1 MRCHFDVSRRGA
13 ANQSGRQT
21 TGDIYP
27 AAIQTMRIRGEQMG
41 PNGGT
46 HAHRALGQLYPR
58 HVPNHGSLPNCFYH
72 WSNR

>member
-1 MRCHFDVSRRGA
+1 MRCHLDVSRRGA

-46 HAHRALGQLYPR
+46 HAHRALGQLYP
-58 HVPNHGSLPNCFYH
+58 
-72 WSNR
+72 